1 MSETLVVE
9 ATEVP
14 QQTSAEP
21 YSILA
26 RAGGDLQ
33 KQGELVDWHC
43 SRIEQIQA
51 RYGTQEVA
59 VRKEVAE
66 LEERLKRAQ
75 GTLADLQAHS
85 EREQAWHRAHLAAW
99 FRDAPQHQGMKARSI
114 ALSRGMV
121 IGARKEAAKVRI
133 VDADYLKTA
142 LPDCTETILKLH
154 EGEAKKHLTVTPE
167 GRVIFKDTGEL
178 VPEDVVEVERL
189 EGDKYYLKL
198 PDPITGE
205 LVSHTILQLG
215 DLPEDAEGAFE
226 EMNDGGVSEGD

>member
-59 VRKEVAE
+59 VQQEVAE

-75 GTLADLQAHS
+75 GTLADLQARS

-99 FRDAPQHQGMKARSI
+99 FRDANISRHSAQYRPLRS
-114 ALSRGMV
+114 MV
-121 IGARKEAAKVRI
+121 IGARKEVRS
-133 VDADYLKTA
+133 D
-142 LPDCTETILKLH
+142 
-154 EGEAKKHLTVTPE
+154 
-167 GRVIFKDTGEL
+167 R
-178 VPEDVVEVERL
+178 RR
-189 EGDKYYLKL
+189 
-198 PDPITGE
+198 
-205 LVSHTILQLG
+205 
-215 DLPEDAEGAFE
+215 
-226 EMNDGGVSEGD
+226 